1 METSQLQL
9 IQTLIVL
16 GFIAVSKIVLRSL
29 VNGIM
34 KKFHFAL
41 ERKRI
46 ISKIINFFLILVGFV
61 FIAAIWGVKPQQFT
75 VFITSILTVLGVAFF
90 AQWSIL
96 SNISASLILFFN
108 HPVRIGAYIKILD
121 KEYPIEGFVDNISLF
136 FTYIKTDEGNL
147 VSIPNNIVLQ
157 KTIQLSDEL
166 HDAPRKF
173 DI

>member
-1 METSQLQL
+1 METHHIQF
-9 IQTLIVL
+9 IQTLVVMTMM
-16 GFIAVSKIVLRSL
+16 IAGKIILRSL

-46 ISKIINFFLILVGFV
+46 ISKIINFFLILVGIV
-61 FIAAIWGVKPQQFT
+61 LIAAIWGVKPHQFT
-75 VFITSILTVLGVAFF
+75 IFITSILTILGVAFF

-108 HPVRIGAYIKILD
+108 HPVRIGAHIKILD
-121 KEYPIEGFVDNISLF
+121 KDYPIEGKVDNISLF
-136 FTYIKTDEGNL
+136 FTYILTSDGNL

-157 KTIQLSDEL
+157 KTIQLNHNNFEVE
-166 HDAPRKF
+166 
-173 DI
+173 